1 MATSIIDTFITRYAF
16 QVDQQS
22 ARRVNRFVSG
32 LQSRVRALGGALTTL
47 GVAGGLGIA
56 GITQALREY
65 SRVTNTIQNSLLDL
79 TKKQDV
85 AMREAE
91 KGLEKYKDGLEG
103 IDRTIKRVFTQ
114 TQHLEGIAALMSG
127 DRSSAA
133 QINKMYK
140 NAVLPT
146 AVSESVTPAQAGAS
160 LTNILRAYGLQDTAE
175 QMQHVADV
183 IASFATKHAIP
194 FASMDRILSGLGERS
209 QNAGVSLREM
219 AGILTYLGSEGQD
232 PSRIDTA
239 LRAILSRLL
248 TIETQPPTVKQ
259 RLNRAG
265 INADDIKRNYFGEG
279 GKGIIPLLR
288 VFRDNNVDS
297 STLRALMGEEA
308 YVIFGKM
315 VSDVSEIYKA
325 LQDSRQYGGGAAGR
339 RAEVMSGGLESSIG
353 GITSSLQDL
362 AIAIGNTGV
371 IQGLTVFAD
380 ALAWI
385 ITKISSIFG
394 AFENTARTVIATL
407 GLGVLGAYF
416 GRNRLHRMAVGVFG
430 RRKETDEFARRID
443 KQFREAHPW
452 RLGSGRRSKGF
463 FNEHRRKEIAFYDN
477 AIREE
482 VRLRGGSGRRQ
493 RRLRNKMWRRISRTP
508 GISPPHVTKGYRNPD
523 YGRPNPDRFVY
534 ATNPLREWIGIRQE
548 RIRESSRNRIVRRSY
563 LRMRDMW
570 SGIKWG
576 PLKVGPMLYWFRHML
591 RRLSRLIPS
600 FGLLLTL
607 GLELIPLLISNWR
620 SIIEFFK
627 SPIQNLSR
635 WFESLSGL
643 QAPMKTPEQ
652 MMHEKKMREQY
663 PYYDDWKKNMERMGI
678 DRPSHTD
685 TSASLNISIGDIH
698 VATAEGASGEDIAT
712 GIRVSLN
719 DQMHSAL
726 ENFDSMVRV

>member
-1 MATSIIDTFITRYAF
+1 M
-16 QVDQQS
+16 
-22 ARRVNRFVSG
+22 
-32 LQSRVRALGGALTTL
+32 
-47 GVAGGLGIA
+47 
-56 GITQALREY
+56 
-65 SRVTNTIQNSLLDL
+65 
-79 TKKQDV
+79 QDV
-85 AMREAE
+85 ALHEAKE
-91 KGLEKYKDGLEG
+91 GLKEYEDGLKG
-103 IDRTIKRVFTQ
+103 IDRTIKRVFTR
-114 TQHLEGIAALMSG
+114 TQHLEGVAALMSG
-127 DRSSAA
+127 DRSSAT

-140 NAVLPT
+140 NAALPT

-219 AGILTYLGSEGQD
+219 AGILTYLGSEGLD

-265 INADDIKRNYFGEG
+265 INTDDIKRNYFGEG
-279 GKGIIPLLR
+279 GQGIIPLLR
-288 VFRDNNVDS
+288 EFRDKNVDS

-315 VSDVSEIYKA
+315 ISDVSEMHRA
-325 LQDSRQYGGGAAGR
+325 LQDSRQYGSGAAGR
-339 RAEVMSGGLESSIG
+339 RAEVMSGGFATSIG
-353 GITSSLQDL
+353 GVTSSLEEL
-362 AIAIGNTGV
+362 AIAIGKTGV
-371 IQGLTVFAD
+371 IQGLELFANTVASIINNLTSVFGLFSGAGETIRKSIWAAGFAGLSGVGLWSLREKVKTGYLALRGRSRATD
-380 ALAWI
+380 AMARE
-385 ITKISSIFG
+385 ISN
-394 AFENTARTVIATL
+394 ENFDLFLRQERALFKA
-407 GLGVLGAYF
+407 GG
-416 GRNRLHRMAVGVFG
+416 GRNQRDRAEEPHR
-430 RRKETDEFARRID
+430 K
-443 KQFREAHPW
+443 K
-452 RLGSGRRSKGF
+452 
-463 FNEHRRKEIAFYDN
+463 
-477 AIREE
+477 
-482 VRLRGGSGRRQ
+482 
-493 RRLRNKMWRRISRTP
+493 RRLMWHKRINKESLLGWLTDDQQERRRNKLWRMVSRTP
-508 GISPPHVTKGYRNPD
+508 GFKFDIPIRSTIRLPEEVRSS
-523 YGRPNPDRFVY
+523 GRYVY
-534 ATNPLREWIGIRQE
+534 IPSRLQE
-548 RIRESSRNRIVRRSY
+548 SVEYMRDKSALHAIEGRRRRSRLY
-563 LRMRDMW
+563 SAGASGLGSIGKFGRATRGVWRLLRGLLGQW
-570 SGIKWG
+570 
-576 PLKVGPMLYWFRHML
+576 
-591 RRLSRLIPS
+591 
-600 FGLLLTL
+600 GLLLTL
-607 GLELIPLLISNWR
+607 GLELIPLLINNWR

-635 WFESLSGL
+635 WFESLAGL

-652 MMHEKKMREQY
+652 MAHEKKMREQHL
-663 PYYDDWKKNMERMGI
+663 YYDDWKKNMERMGI